1 MRYKIDEKYIKTGIV
16 AFTVIA
22 ASIILFFA
30 IYRIDG
36 LMSFFSSVGSVIA
49 PFVYGLVVAYLLC
62 PLYNVTV
69 RGCMKV
75 QFFKRGKKDKS
86 RIIAKVLASIVSL
99 LALFGVIIG
108 LLWMVIPGMIES
120 ISAIIKTLP
129 EQVNAWS
136 KWAEDTIANMQET
149 TGPMAV
155 VIDTAINNAQN
166 WVDNTIIPASENMI
180 GGLSNTAF
188 GILSG
193 IWNFIIG
200 VIICTFFLNSKEIF
214 AAQARKM
221 IFAATSEERAHRFLY
236 GTHYVNRTF
245 GKFINGKLIDS
256 LVIGVLCF
264 IFMSIV
270 NWPYAMLISVIVGVT
285 NIIPFFG
292 PFIGAIPSAL
302 LMLMVDPLLCL
313 YFLIFILILQQ
324 LDGNVIGPKILG
336 GSTGLPSFWIMFAI
350 LVGGGMFGF
359 AGMILG
365 IPVFACV
372 YAYTAYSVNKKLDQ
386 KGMSTDLGVYKKM
399 DSKLDEEF
407 RENNKGML
415 NKAKTKKKAIKR
427 GKGKDE
433 SKDKKSQG
441 PQDEKSQEQQEIAQ
455 KTSQETSDE

>member
-1 MRYKIDEKYIKTGIV
+1 MKHKIDEKYIKIGIV
-16 AFTVIA
+16 AFAVIA

-36 LMSFFSSVGSVIA
+36 LMSFFASVGGVIA

-75 QFFKRGKKDKS
+75 RFFKRGKKDRS
-86 RIIAKVLASIVSL
+86 RLISKILASIVSL
-99 LALFGVIIG
+99 LALFGVIVG
-108 LLWMVIPGMIES
+108 LLWMVIPGMIDS
-120 ISAIIKTLP
+120 LSGIIKMLP
-129 EQVNAWS
+129 AQVNAWS
-136 KWAEDTIANMQET
+136 EWAENTIANMQET

-155 VIDTAINNAQN
+155 VIDTVINNART
-166 WVDNTIIPASENMI
+166 WVDNTIIPGSENMI
-180 GGLSNTAF
+180 SGLSTTAF

-214 AAQARKM
+214 AAQARKL
-221 IFAATSEERAHRFLY
+221 IFAVTSEERAHRFLY
-236 GTHYVNRTF
+236 GTHYVNKTF

-302 LMLMVDPLLCL
+302 LILMVDPLTCL

-372 YAYTAYSVNKKLDQ
+372 YAYTAYSANKKLDQ
-386 KGMSTDLGVYKKM
+386 KGMTTDLGVYKNM
-399 DSKLDEEF
+399 DSKFEEEF
-407 RENNKGML
+407 RENNKQML
-415 NKAKTKKKAIKR
+415 NT
-427 GKGKDE
+427 
-433 SKDKKSQG
+433 DKKR
-441 PQDEKSQEQQEIAQ
+441 KRVA
-455 KTSQETSDE
+455 KQETLDE

>member
-1 MRYKIDEKYIKTGIV
+1 MKHKIDEKYIKIGIV
-16 AFTVIA
+16 AFAVIA

-36 LMSFFSSVGSVIA
+36 LMSFFASVGGVIA

-75 QFFKRGKKDKS
+75 RFFKRGKKDRS
-86 RIIAKVLASIVSL
+86 RLISKILASIVSL
-99 LALFGVIIG
+99 LALFGVIVG
-108 LLWMVIPGMIES
+108 LLWMVIPGMIDS
-120 ISAIIKTLP
+120 LSGIIKMLP
-129 EQVNAWS
+129 AQVNAWS
-136 KWAEDTIANMQET
+136 EWAENTIANMQET

-155 VIDTAINNAQN
+155 VIDTVINNAKT
-166 WVDNTIIPASENMI
+166 WVDNTIIPGSENMI
-180 GGLSNTAF
+180 SGLSTTAF

-214 AAQARKM
+214 AAQARKL
-221 IFAATSEERAHRFLY
+221 IFAVTSEERAHRFLY
-236 GTHYVNRTF
+236 GTHYVNKTF

-302 LMLMVDPLLCL
+302 LILMVDPLTCL

-386 KGMSTDLGVYKKM
+386 KGMTTDLGIYKNM
-399 DSKLDEEF
+399 DSKFEEEF
-407 RENNKGML
+407 RENNKQML
-415 NKAKTKKKAIKR
+415 NT
-427 GKGKDE
+427 
-433 SKDKKSQG
+433 DKKR
-441 PQDEKSQEQQEIAQ
+441 KRVA
-455 KTSQETSDE
+455 KQETLDE

>member
-1 MRYKIDEKYIKTGIV
+1 MKHKIDEKYIKMGIV
-16 AFTVIA
+16 AFAVIA

-36 LMSFFSSVGSVIA
+36 LMSFFASVGSVIA

-75 QFFKRGKKDKS
+75 QFFKRGKKDRS
-86 RIIAKVLASIVSL
+86 RLISKILASIVSL
-99 LALFGVIIG
+99 LALFGVIVG
-108 LLWMVIPGMIES
+108 LLWMVIPGMIDS
-120 ISAIIKTLP
+120 LLGIVKMLP
-129 EQVNAWS
+129 AQVNAWS
-136 KWAEDTIANMQET
+136 EWAENTIENMQET

-155 VIDTAINNAQN
+155 VIDTVINNAKT
-166 WVDNTIIPASENMI
+166 WVDNTIIPGSENMI
-180 GGLSNTAF
+180 SGLSTTAF

-214 AAQARKM
+214 AAQARKL
-221 IFAATSEERAHRFLY
+221 IFAVTSEERAHRFLY
-236 GTHYVNRTF
+236 GTHYVNKTF

-302 LMLMVDPLLCL
+302 LILMVDPLTCL

-372 YAYTAYSVNKKLDQ
+372 YAYTAYSVNKKLDK
-386 KGMSTDLGVYKKM
+386 KGMTTDLGVYKNM
-399 DSKLDEEF
+399 DSKFEEEF
-407 RENNKGML
+407 RENNKQML
-415 NKAKTKKKAIKR
+415 NTEKKRKRVAKK
-427 GKGKDE
+427 
-433 SKDKKSQG
+433 
-441 PQDEKSQEQQEIAQ
+441 
-455 KTSQETSDE
+455 QETIDE

>member
-1 MRYKIDEKYIKTGIV
+1 MKHKIDEKYIKIGIV
-16 AFTVIA
+16 AFAVIA

-36 LMSFFSSVGSVIA
+36 LMSFFASVGGVIA

-75 QFFKRGKKDKS
+75 RFFKRGKKDRS
-86 RIIAKVLASIVSL
+86 RLISKILASIVSL
-99 LALFGVIIG
+99 LALFGVIVG
-108 LLWMVIPGMIES
+108 LLWMVIPGMIDS
-120 ISAIIKTLP
+120 LSGIIKMLP
-129 EQVNAWS
+129 AQVNAWS
-136 KWAEDTIANMQET
+136 EWAENTIANMQET

-155 VIDTAINNAQN
+155 VIDTVINNAKT
-166 WVDNTIIPASENMI
+166 WVDNTIIPGSENMI
-180 GGLSNTAF
+180 SGLSTTAF

-214 AAQARKM
+214 AAQARKL
-221 IFAATSEERAHRFLY
+221 IFAVTSEERAHRFLY
-236 GTHYVNRTF
+236 GTHYVNKTF

-302 LMLMVDPLLCL
+302 LILMVDPLTCL

-386 KGMSTDLGVYKKM
+386 KGMTTDLGVYKNM
-399 DSKLDEEF
+399 DSKFEEEF
-407 RENNKGML
+407 RENNKQML
-415 NKAKTKKKAIKR
+415 NT
-427 GKGKDE
+427 
-433 SKDKKSQG
+433 DKKR
-441 PQDEKSQEQQEIAQ
+441 KRVA
-455 KTSQETSDE
+455 KQETLDE